1 MNNTKWIYRSDY
13 IPQETS
19 LSLDKD
25 ILNILYNRGV
35 TEEDAIEEFL
45 HCSLEDIA
53 DPFQIADVEKAV
65 ERIKKAKKNKE
76 TIWIYG
82 DYDVDGITST
92 SLCYLALREVGAEV
106 RYYIPLRDEG
116 YGLNKEALTYI
127 KEQGEA
133 LLLPLTAVSPLWL
146 R

>member
-53 DPFQIADVEKAV
+53 DPFEIADVEKAV
-65 ERIKKAKKNKE
+65 ERIKEAKKNHKIKRLVIDSLDSYDNNIMSFE
-76 TIWIYG
+76 DSEKPLSDSLWIKRVVYR
-82 DYDVDGITST
+82 
-92 SLCYLALREVGAEV
+92 L
-106 RYYIPLRDEG
+106 
-116 YGLNKEALTYI
+116 I
-127 KEQGEA
+127 KKA
-133 LLLPLTAVSPLWL
+133 
-146 R
+146 